1 MIGYAGPYPHPH
13 WTGPHPGAP
22 LSAIAERS
30 DELCQKAELHRL
42 KGELALR
49 TGSQNGEAEEHF
61 RRAIGTAR
69 HQLSKAWELRATTS
83 LARLCQQQGR
93 RDEARQMLSDGY
105 AGFTEG
111 FDTPDRKAAKALL
124 HEVDSGGSLIR

>member
-1 MIGYAGPYPHPH
+1 M
-13 WTGPHPGAP
+13 
-22 LSAIAERS
+22 S

-93 RDEARQMLSDGY
+93 RDEAREMLSDAYGR
-105 AGFTEG
+105 FTEG
-111 FDTPDRKAAKALL
+111 FNTPDLKAAKALL
-124 HEVDSGGSLIR
+124 HELHSGGSLIR